1 MNRNF
6 RHFRNYGLGLGLFF
20 LLVITAGCQSI
31 GDGYDDPINIRT
43 FKTTHDENNYFQKY
57 FRAYI
62 NRITGDDLVGIYSE
76 TRSARYTMKV
86 TVLDRESGK
95 TEHKKIKNTS
105 GGNRIPD
112 QGPYIGYSIKIDM
125 VDNKNGGLVWSWAPD
140 KWRGYSTEQKSIKWL
155 AKYSSKRMVRAGLF
169 GSKYLN

>member
-6 RHFRNYGLGLGLFF
+6 QHFRKYSLGLGLLF

-43 FKTTHDENNYFQKY
+43 FKTTHDENNYMQKY

-62 NRITGDDLVGIYSE
+62 NRITDDDLVGIYSE

-86 TVLDRESGK
+86 TVLDKKTGFKSKKSSDSSKKPGSG
-95 TEHKKIKNTS
+95 H
-105 GGNRIPD
+105 
-112 QGPYIGYSIKIDM
+112 YIGYAIKIDM

-140 KWRGYSTEQKSIKWL
+140 KWRGYPTEQKSIKWL
-155 AKYSSKRMVRAGLF
+155 SKYSSKRMIKAGLF
-169 GSKYLN
+169 GSRYLR